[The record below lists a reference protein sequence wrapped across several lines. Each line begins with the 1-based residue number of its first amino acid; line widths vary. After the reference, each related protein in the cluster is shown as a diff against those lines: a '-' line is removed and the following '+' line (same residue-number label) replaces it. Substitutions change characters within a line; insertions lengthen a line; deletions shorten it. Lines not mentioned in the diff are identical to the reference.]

1 MLADADGRH
10 AAIKAGA
17 TRGWQIVDLVGG
29 RIGGELL
36 PVVGVAAKAALLLPE
51 TVRIIRLCGD
61 QIFQPLQPSRFKET
75 EDDDDSHQHGSNQ
88 Y

>member
-1 MLADADGRH
+1 MRTVAMPPSKRGHARLANCR
-10 AAIKAGA
+10 
-17 TRGWQIVDLVGG
+17 LVGG

-36 PVVGVAAKAALLLPE
+36 PVVVWTRAAKAALLLPE